1 MPFTATRIRDQ
12 SALAS
17 APGQTQTTDTNKLLA
32 RKLVL
37 VPHPRG
43 GYEMLMPDD
52 AAALASGGRRD
63 EERGIFIGGDPTS
76 PALPHGAKMS
86 SVGEVLAR
94 SNASQTQRRREI
106 TIRWRLA
113 GFYRKRR
120 NGGASVIKSVLG
132 AMVDVRSGIYIDI
145 ASSP

>member
-1 MPFTATRIRDQ
+1 MST
-12 SALAS
+12 S
-17 APGQTQTTDTNKLLA
+17 QTTDINELLA

-43 GYEMLMPDD
+43 GYEMLMPVD

-63 EERGIFIGGDPTS
+63 EERGIIIGGDPTS
-76 PALPHGAKMS
+76 PYLPHGAEIT

-94 SNASQTQRRREI
+94 SDAFQARWHRET

-113 GFYRKRR
+113 WFYRNRR
-120 NGGASVIKSVLG
+120 SGGASIIKSVLG
-132 AMVDVRSGIYIDI
+132 AMVDVRLGIYIDV